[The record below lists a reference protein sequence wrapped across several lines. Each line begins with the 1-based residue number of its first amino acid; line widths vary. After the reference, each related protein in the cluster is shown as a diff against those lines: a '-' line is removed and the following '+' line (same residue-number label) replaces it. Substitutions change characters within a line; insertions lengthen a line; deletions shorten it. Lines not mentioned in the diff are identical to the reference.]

1 MEGTVTVKD
10 LKLEHLGKFIN
21 LFRFGTKDL
30 MIPYLFREGI
40 KLSFIVVC
48 NLFLYLN
55 LISMNSFSQFYLDL
69 EKDIK

>member
-1 MEGTVTVKD
+1 MAGHLYKLLLIKQESMEGTVTVKD

-21 LFRFGTKDL
+21 LFQFGTKDL

-48 NLFLYLN
+48 NLFYT
-55 LISMNSFSQFYLDL
+55 
-69 EKDIK
+69 